1 MRGRYFVTEKDP
13 RYRRAASAVKR
24 SVAGEVFLVPVTNGV
39 ADVMS
44 LYVLNPTAEVIWDLL
59 EEPRSLNEICEHIR
73 QVTGEAGS
81 HVREDCCNFLNQ
93 LEELGLVER
102 A

>member
-1 MRGRYFVTEKDP
+1 MTEKDP

-24 SVAGEVFLVPVTNGV
+24 CVAGEVFLVPVAAGV

-59 EEPRSLNEICEHIR
+59 DEPRSLNEICEHIQ
-73 QVTGEAGS
+73 QVTGEAGG
-81 HVREDCCNFLNQ
+81 HVREDCSNFLTQ
-93 LEELGLVER
+93 MERMGLVER